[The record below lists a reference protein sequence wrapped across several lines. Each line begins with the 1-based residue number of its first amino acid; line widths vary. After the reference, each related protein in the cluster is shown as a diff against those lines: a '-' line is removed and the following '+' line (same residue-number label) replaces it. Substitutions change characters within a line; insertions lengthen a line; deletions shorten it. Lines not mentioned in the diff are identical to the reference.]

1 MQKVYAT
8 FQDWSDKGWKIKRG
22 EKAAGRLNDGTC
34 IFEKSQ
40 CEHIG
45 RGTFYERAKWVQD
58 NRRDMPVW
66 DDYDD
71 NLFKSGPGNPPEPQ
85 PVYYADGSGYLP
97 GSGPAGPLYFDK
109 FGNT

>member
-1 MQKVYAT
+1 MWVASTTAHIYSRKVSANTLVEICSTKDRNGYRRIVET
-8 FQDWSDKGWKIKRG
+8 FLFG
-22 EKAAGRLNDGTC
+22 
-34 IFEKSQ
+34 
-40 CEHIG
+40 
-45 RGTFYERAKWVQD
+45 
-58 NRRDMPVW
+58 